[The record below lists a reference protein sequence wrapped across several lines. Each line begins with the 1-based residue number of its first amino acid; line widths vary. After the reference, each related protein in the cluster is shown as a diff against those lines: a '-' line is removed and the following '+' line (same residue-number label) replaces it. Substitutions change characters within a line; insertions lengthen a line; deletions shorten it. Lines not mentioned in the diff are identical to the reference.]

1 MRIKVLMENTS
12 CDKKFSAEHG
22 LSLYIETEKHNILFD
37 FGQSNLFAQNAV
49 LQNVDLG
56 KVDIAVLSHGHYD
69 HSGGLRHFLEINSHA
84 PIYMSRFAFEP
95 HYSGMNR
102 YIGMDQSLYDNS
114 RFVYVADHYRIDE
127 TLSLY
132 SCNNETPIM
141 PIDNAGLGM
150 VVNETVVPEDFRHE
164 QYLVITENEKRIV
177 ISGCSHKGII
187 NITNYLEP
195 DILIGGFHFSKV
207 ELNEDG
213 KRRLLTAAECLKA
226 SGAQFYTC
234 HCTGVLQYEYMKG
247 IMGAKLGYLSA
258 GDVIE
263 IIV

>member
-12 CDKKFSAEHG
+12 CDERFSAEHG
-22 LSLYIETEKHNILFD
+22 LSLYIETGMHKILFD
-37 FGQSNLFAQNAV
+37 FGQTNLFAQNAA
-49 LQNVDLG
+49 LQDVELE

-69 HSGGLRHFLEINSHA
+69 HSGGLKHFLDINSHA
-84 PIYMSRFAFEP
+84 PIYMSGFAFEP
-95 HYSGMNR
+95 HYSGENR

-114 RFVYVADHYRIDE
+114 RFIYVADYYKIDE

-132 SCNNETPIM
+132 SCNNEIPIM

-150 VVNETVVPEDFRHE
+150 VVNDTVVPEDFRHE
-164 QYLVITENEKRIV
+164 QYLVITENGKRIV

-187 NITNYLEP
+187 NITNYLKP

-207 ELNEDG
+207 DLNEDG
-213 KRRLLTAAECLKA
+213 KRRLLTTAEYLKA

-234 HCTGVLQYEYMKG
+234 HCTGVLQYEYMKE

-263 IIV
+263 IN